1 MDDDAS
7 NIPEYQYEVVEWK
20 DPDRKELLF
29 QSESFDDLI
38 QACNFMHHT
47 LHKQKGYTEIRRIE
61 NLVLEIVGG
70 ESDIDTLLAQY
81 EKKGETSH

>member
-1 MDDDAS
+1 MSD
-7 NIPEYQYEVVEWK
+7 IPDYQYEVVEWK
-20 DPDRKELLF
+20 DPDREELLF

-61 NLVLEIVGG
+61 NFVLEIVGG
-70 ESDIDTLLAQY
+70 DSDIDTLLAQF

>member
-1 MDDDAS
+1 
-7 NIPEYQYEVVEWK
+7 
-20 DPDRKELLF
+20 
-29 QSESFDDLI
+29 
-38 QACNFMHHT
+38 MHHT

-70 ESDIDTLLAQY
+70 ESDIDTLLAQF